1 MRGHHPEAVCATEAF
16 AGGFHICHC
25 SSTNDQALFSSTSS
39 NVEEDGQV
47 ISIGYCPPTTWLEYC
62 NYNLPHDQNIA
73 QGSVNQRRRREGDSA
88 GRSARHDMVSVIV
101 IKYSPNSMDVHHPY
115 PLHLLTKDGS
125 HECLSQADSACSTL
139 SPTAAALMEHHM
151 MENNL
156 DQVVGQDDL

>member
-1 MRGHHPEAVCATEAF
+1 M
-16 AGGFHICHC
+16 
-25 SSTNDQALFSSTSS
+25 S
-39 NVEEDGQV
+39 
-47 ISIGYCPPTTWLEYC
+47 
-62 NYNLPHDQNIA
+62 DQNIG
-73 QGSVNQRRRREGDSA
+73 QGSVNQRRRREGDST

-101 IKYSPNSMDVHHPY
+101 IKCSSTSMDVHHSHSH

-156 DQVVGQDDL
+156 DQVFRQQADL